1 MAEVCKIN
9 DVEFEYEYTF
19 KNSDGDENKYASSA
33 VKSLTLIDTIFNPF
47 LRGTIAVANPYD
59 LFEEKYLL
67 RGDGR
72 DEVKIF
78 LKPKD
83 EKEKIEEEFI
93 LLQEDNS
100 GDVEVRS
107 ENIKKFK
114 IIHKDMLPF
123 MDTIPYNKSF
133 SGKIG
138 DILKDIFI
146 ELLGED
152 KIDKENWESG
162 DFNFSYIPPMS
173 FRYIDLVYHLL
184 KYFYGKDGELYTKA
198 LIMKNKKIGKY
209 QMMYLTKIFSEN
221 KKNTTDA
228 FTTADL
234 SDKSVAENENN
245 PPPDAKVSKFS
256 SGLKNFAYNTP
267 LYEWNNDFFINS
279 VVHGY
284 DKFLGV
290 QKMKILKLEDIEK
303 KWKTKF
309 VDVFKAI
316 GGSPKPFVVRN
327 KTTKQKFRHYRTPYE
342 VEDTVKMVEA
352 EMCNLLTFYN
362 LNCIFSNVGF
372 TGREAGKFLDIV
384 KIGEVK
390 QKGDAKMY
398 GRWFVTEVR
407 HIFSSDTYT
416 NEFKCCKT
424 YVGGSSKIKNDVE

>member
-33 VKSLTLIDTIFNPF
+33 VKGLTLIDSIFNPF
-47 LRGTIAVANPYD
+47 SRGTIAVANPYD

-100 GDVEVRS
+100 GDAEVRS

-162 DFNFSYIPPMS
+162 DFDFSYIPPMS

-424 YVGGSSKIKNDVE
+424 YVGSSSKIKNDVE

>member
-1 MAEVCKIN
+1 MAEICKIN

-33 VKSLTLIDTIFNPF
+33 VKGLTLIDSVFNPF

-93 LLQEDNS
+93 LLQEDNT
-100 GDVEVRS
+100 GDMEVRS

-114 IIHKDMLPF
+114 IIHKDLLPF
-123 MDTIPYNKSF
+123 MDIIPYNKSF

-162 DFNFSYIPPMS
+162 DFDFSYIPPMS
-173 FRYIDLVYHLL
+173 FRYIDLMYHLL

-209 QMMYLTKIFSEN
+209 QMMYLSKIFSEN

-234 SDKSVAENENN
+234 SDKGVAENENN
-245 PPPDAKVSKFS
+245 PPPDAKVSEFS

-309 VDVFKAI
+309 VDVFSAI
-316 GGSPKPFVVRN
+316 GGWPKPFVVRN

-352 EMCNLLTFYN
+352 EMYNLLTFYN
-362 LNCIFSNVGF
+362 LNITTS
-372 TGREAGKFLDIV
+372 
-384 KIGEVK
+384 
-390 QKGDAKMY
+390 
-398 GRWFVTEVR
+398 
-407 HIFSSDTYT
+407 
-416 NEFKCCKT
+416 
-424 YVGGSSKIKNDVE
+424 

>member
-1 MAEVCKIN
+1 MPELCKIN
-9 DVEFEYEYTF
+9 DVEFEYDYIF
-19 KNSDGDENKYASSA
+19 KNSDGDEKKYASSA
-33 VKSLTLIDTIFNPF
+33 VRGFTLVDSIFNPF

-83 EKEKIEEEFI
+83 LDEKIEEEFI
-93 LLQEDNS
+93 LIQEDNT
-100 GDVEVRS
+100 GDIEVRS

-114 IIHKDMLPF
+114 MVHKDMLPF
-123 MDTIPYNKSF
+123 MDILPYNKTF

-146 ELLGED
+146 ELLGEEKVD
-152 KIDKENWESG
+152 TDNWESG
-162 DFNFSYIPPMS
+162 DFIFSYTPPIS
-173 FRYIDLVYHLL
+173 YRYIDLVYHLL
-184 KYFYGKDGELYTKA
+184 KYFYGKDGEVYVKA
-198 LIMKNKKIGKY
+198 LIMKNKKTAKY
-209 QMMYLTKIFSEN
+209 QMRYISKIFSEN
-221 KKNTTDA
+221 KKNTLDA

-279 VVHGY
+279 IVHGY
-284 DKFLGV
+284 DNFLGV
-290 QKMKILKLEDIEK
+290 HKMRVLRLDDVEK

-309 VDVFKAI
+309 VDVFSTI
-316 GGSPKPFVVRN
+316 GGSPKPFVVKN
-327 KTTKQKFRHYRTPYE
+327 NNTKQKFRHYRSPYNI
-342 VEDTVKMVEA
+342 EDTVKMVEA
-352 EMCNLLTFYN
+352 EMCNLLTFFN
-362 LNCIFSNVGF
+362 LNCVFSNLGF
-372 TGREAGKFLDIV
+372 TGRESGKFLDIV

-390 QKGDAKMY
+390 QKGDTKMY
-398 GRWFVTEVR
+398 GRWFVTELR
-407 HIFSSDTYT
+407 HIFTKDTYT

-424 YVGGSSKIKNDVE
+424 YVGSGSKIKNDVE

>member
-33 VKSLTLIDTIFNPF
+33 VKGLTLIDSIFNPF

-83 EKEKIEEEFI
+83 EEEKIEEEFI

-162 DFNFSYIPPMS
+162 DFDFSYIPPMS

-424 YVGGSSKIKNDVE
+424 YVGSSSKIKNDVE

>member
-33 VKSLTLIDTIFNPF
+33 VKGLTLIDSIFNPF
-47 LRGTIAVANPYD
+47 SRGTIAVANPYD

-83 EKEKIEEEFI
+83 EEEKIEEEFI

-162 DFNFSYIPPMS
+162 DFDFSYIPPMS

-424 YVGGSSKIKNDVE
+424 YVGSSSKIKNDVE

>member
-33 VKSLTLIDTIFNPF
+33 VKGLTLIDTIFNPF

-424 YVGGSSKIKNDVE
+424 YVGSSSKIKNDVE